1 MGEKGQGVESVK
13 EVRCAHEPHN
23 GAVQVDHRFSVLGLP
38 KEKLGKLLGDDI
50 IPQTSQPPL
59 TPLDPAYP
67 PSVLKG
73 HIS

>member
-1 MGEKGQGVESVK
+1 MESVK
-13 EVRCAHEPHN
+13 EVRCAHEPPN
-23 GAVQVDHRFSVLGLP
+23 GGVQVDGHFSVLGLP
-38 KEKLGKLLGDDI
+38 KEKLGKLLGDI
-50 IPQTSQPPL
+50 IPQPSQQPL